1 MNPDVKLTVEQLL
14 AMGVLTE
21 EGCTRFAELVRS
33 LRSLPFNAFNGG
45 REAKAGPSTAAKSK
59 AKTKKKTGRKARVS
73 FTVNKADL
81 EKLYQRHSASEI
93 ADAHGVSV
101 STVNNRLQ
109 KWGIKKARKKI

>member
-1 MNPDVKLTVEQLL
+1 LNPDVKLTVEQLL

-33 LRSLPFNAFNGG
+33 LRSLPFNGG
-45 REAKAGPSTAAKSK
+45 REAKSGPSTAAKSK
-59 AKTKKKTGRKARVS
+59 TKTKTKTKTGRKARVS

-109 KWGIKKARKKI
+109 KWGIKKARKKT